1 VAVDHIL
8 QAADIA
14 FIYQEELRE
23 LENRFVPHARAVA
36 GAISQARK
44 SAVPCFPAFYVKGSA
59 ELKLEN
65 FGDSFWEECGGVF
78 LAQPDVRE
86 SMLRK
91 CTWMEE
97 QTRLVDFDPAHEDL
111 AEALQE
117 ILKRCQ
123 SGLTGPVR
131 LAVVA
136 PFFFLVSQRA
146 ALERFS
152 HSSALRTLT
161 LFSNNYTV
169 QGVKIKASKP
179 VLNRVCHYLSRLEPE
194 QLETCPF
201 LGKRDGIYV
210 VDLSYI
216 PEKYSLDGQRA
227 SRILNEGLKR
237 WLLAID
243 GFESRNMIEEIP
255 SVPAS
260 RS

>member
-1 VAVDHIL
+1 
-8 QAADIA
+8 
-14 FIYQEELRE
+14 
-23 LENRFVPHARAVA
+23 
-36 GAISQARK
+36 
-44 SAVPCFPAFYVKGSA
+44 
-59 ELKLEN
+59 
-65 FGDSFWEECGGVF
+65 
-78 LAQPDVRE
+78 
-86 SMLRK
+86 
-91 CTWMEE
+91 
-97 QTRLVDFDPAHEDL
+97 
-111 AEALQE
+111 
-117 ILKRCQ
+117 
-123 SGLTGPVR
+123 VR